1 MASSSRYL
9 LQGNPSQ
16 LNPAR
21 FASRACV
28 PSQRNGASARAA
40 WSPASEL
47 NQDQRS
53 QGWQVVVIPDGRV
66 THLGCGGRCVAGE
79 LQQSLTNREYDT
91 PKLSRALAMH
101 CLLDLH
107 KAIRQPRVPTRDQ
120 QQGCRGDGLNRAGVL
135 VQALQDSSHG
145 GGSEQQGGRGRT
157 RYGRGRKVLRD

>member
-9 LQGNPSQ
+9 LQGNPSK

-47 NQDQRS
+47 NHEANARKVGRS
-53 QGWQVVVIPDGRV
+53 SSSQMAASRILAAAVAVSLGR
-66 THLGCGGRCVAGE
+66 
-79 LQQSLTNREYDT
+79 LQQPLTNREYDT

-120 QQGCRGDGLNRAGVL
+120 WKGCRGDGLNRAGVL

-145 GGSEQQGGRGRT
+145 GGSEREGGRGRT
-157 RYGRGRKVLRD
+157 R

>member
-47 NQDQRS
+47 NHEANARKVGRS
-53 QGWQVVVIPDGRV
+53 SSSQMAASRI
-66 THLGCGGRCVAGE
+66 LAAAVAVSVG
-79 LQQSLTNREYDT
+79 SCSS
-91 PKLSRALAMH
+91 PG
-101 CLLDLH
+101 LH
-107 KAIRQPRVPTRDQ
+107 NAIRQPRVPSRDQ
-120 QQGCRGDGLNRAGVL
+120 QKGCRGDGLNRGGVL

-145 GGSEQQGGRGRT
+145 GGSEREG
-157 RYGRGRKVLRD
+157 